1 MRDGSIR
8 VNVKPARK
16 QHTFN
21 QEQKGYQDRMR
32 LAVAYARAAK
42 TDPFYEGLALETG
55 RDAYHV
61 ALSDDLKSPV
71 IHAIER
77 RDGRVHVTASNNVM
91 VANVKVRIL
100 DGDGKLLE
108 QGYAAQPDPVREPE
122 RWEYAA
128 RAEGTVEVTA
138 WDLAYNRTMDTL
150 SLRAGATSEALA
162 RRPGRAISGEAGGTR
177 REAVPFKR
185 RLLRL
190 EFTLSLSKGARN
202 DMCR

>member
-1 MRDGSIR
+1 MAKIHKNSILQGIRGTLGDIVIREMRDGSIR
-8 VNVKPARK
+8 VNVKPVGKRYK
-16 QHTFN
+16 FN

-32 LAVAYARAAK
+32 LAVAHAKEAK
-42 TDPFYEGLALETG
+42 TDPFYAGLARETG

-61 ALSDDLKSPV
+61 ALSDGLKSPV

-77 RDGRVHVTASNNVM
+77 RDGRVHVTASDNVI

-150 SLRAGATSEALA
+150 SLLY
-162 RRPGRAISGEAGGTR
+162 
-177 REAVPFKR
+177 
-185 RLLRL
+185 
-190 EFTLSLSKGARN
+190 
-202 DMCR
+202 